1 MFDWVKRLFYGE
13 LEKDKVRKWGMDKI
27 KEEEEEAIFKKKCA
41 ETPSFSKCV
50 IPNEKYVL
58 SELSDAARVVNSSP
72 EKLSQKQKSQLK
84 GYNLR
89 SYKEAVLK
97 KTEVKI

>member
-27 KEEEEEAIFKKKCA
+27 KAEEEEAIFKKKCA
-41 ETPSFSKCV
+41 ETPSFSRCV

-58 SELSDAARVVNSSP
+58 SELSDAARVVNSSQQ
-72 EKLSQKQKSQLK
+72 SQKQKEQLK

-89 SYKEAVLK
+89 NYKKAVLK

>member
-27 KEEEEEAIFKKKCA
+27 KAEEEE
-41 ETPSFSKCV
+41 
-50 IPNEKYVL
+50 YVL

-89 SYKEAVLK
+89 NYKEAVLK

>member
-1 MFDWVKRLFYGE
+1 MFDWIKRLFYGE

-27 KEEEEEAIFKKKCA
+27 KKEEEEAIFQKKMN
-41 ETPSFSKCV
+41 ETPSFSRCV
-50 IPNEKYVL
+50 ISNKKVNYTN
-58 SELSDAARVVNSSP
+58 DAVCNNIVNKI
-72 EKLSQKQKSQLK
+72 EEQSQKQKEQLK

-97 KTEVKI
+97 K